1 MDVSDLV
8 ETTPTSNV
16 TDSQLPSPATGGTKK
31 RKLTSIIWKGFE
43 QIEEVDPDYP
53 QRIKRLKLSQ
63 CKICDRKFSG
73 DPKAGTSHLKRHMDS
88 CLKKNQS
95 ADETQTLI
103 APIGSE
109 DPFFQW
115 FINDSFHPR
124 FVKFSRATK
133 LANDWGISMK
143 IFSLSLDNASANT
156 VSVQRIKVMLPD
168 LPSKGDLFHNWE
180 GLTKH
185 RHMNHLKDIIVVM
198 EKKFVKYW
206 GETPILFG
214 IGCILDPRLNL
225 RGLETTLADI
235 QSCFSTSAHVI
246 RCHAEQKSLIVAK
259 LKSLFE
265 EYAIMLN
272 EQMQN
277 GSSINSIS
285 NGNQPPLQ
293 SVLQMQEETI
303 SDDEDDSFWQS
314 RSQNRRDPLSSASE
328 ELTRYFAEPESA
340 TFEDMKN
347 FDILGW
353 WKANEKRYPVL
364 SCIARDVL
372 AVPVSTVA
380 SESAFSLG
388 KRVLSDYRS
397 SLTPQ
402 MLECCVI
409 LKDWWKAELKNRTMT
424 LDPLNDDITPVDDEN
439 DVSESSCVSLRLGQ
453 AMGSKFLMLPGL
465 AWPVKLN
472 GVAIINGYPS
482 SQDANLDRRESPP
495 SRQVSQAQ
503 LAKQQQPA
511 TCFPQKHSRHQHMS
525 QTWGCSLGYWFAVYS
540 VRRTLR
546 PLQDSFI
553 RMRQLVNTGSNGE
566 TLSFIME
573 HQF

>member
-31 RKLTSIIWKGFE
+31 RKLTSIVWKGFE
-43 QIEEVDPDYP
+43 QIEEVDPDDP
-53 QRIKRLKLSQ
+53 QKIKRLKLAQ

-103 APIGSE
+103 APIGS
-109 DPFFQW
+109 
-115 FINDSFHPR
+115 
-124 FVKFSRATK
+124 
-133 LANDWGISMK
+133 
-143 IFSLSLDNASANT
+143 
-156 VSVQRIKVMLPD
+156 VQRIKVMLPD
-168 LPSKGDLFHNWE
+168 LPSKGDLFH
-180 GLTKH
+180 
-185 RHMNHLKDIIVVM
+185 
-198 EKKFVKYW
+198 
-206 GETPILFG
+206 
-214 IGCILDPRLNL
+214 
-225 RGLETTLADI
+225 
-235 QSCFSTSAHVI
+235 
-246 RCHAEQKSLIVAK
+246 
-259 LKSLFE
+259 
-265 EYAIMLN
+265 
-272 EQMQN
+272 
-277 GSSINSIS
+277 
-285 NGNQPPLQ
+285 
-293 SVLQMQEETI
+293 SVLQKQEETI

-328 ELTRYFAEPESA
+328 ELTRYFAYPEPA

-402 MLECCVI
+402 MLECCVF
-409 LKDWWKAELKNRTMT
+409 LKDWWKAELKNRMMT

-439 DVSESSCVSLRLGQ
+439 DVSESSCVSLR
-453 AMGSKFLMLPGL
+453 
-465 AWPVKLN
+465 
-472 GVAIINGYPS
+472 
-482 SQDANLDRRESPP
+482 
-495 SRQVSQAQ
+495 
-503 LAKQQQPA
+503 
-511 TCFPQKHSRHQHMS
+511 
-525 QTWGCSLGYWFAVYS
+525 
-540 VRRTLR
+540 
-546 PLQDSFI
+546 
-553 RMRQLVNTGSNGE
+553 
-566 TLSFIME
+566 
-573 HQF
+573 

>member
-31 RKLTSIIWKGFE
+31 RKLTSIVWKGFE
-43 QIEEVDPDYP
+43 QIEEVDPDDP
-53 QRIKRLKLSQ
+53 QKIKRLKLAQ

-103 APIGSE
+103 SPIGSVDKSHTGE
-109 DPFFQW
+109 HISELLIQ
-115 FINDSFHPR
+115 
-124 FVKFSRATK
+124 K

-156 VSVQRIKVMLPD
+156 FSVQRIKVMLPD
-168 LPSKGDLFHNWE
+168 LPSKGDLFH
-180 GLTKH
+180 KH

-303 SDDEDDSFWQS
+303 SDDEDDSFSQS

-328 ELTRYFAEPESA
+328 ELTRYFAETEPA

-409 LKDWWKAELKNRTMT
+409 LKYWWKAELKNRMMT

-439 DVSESSCVSLRLGQ
+439 DVSESSCVSLRDGEDGESYTDDETKICDEDLCV
-453 AMGSKFLMLPGL
+453 FLSLFDV
-465 AWPVKLN
+465 AVVKDD
-472 GVAIINGYPS
+472 GEDDERFMCFFVD
-482 SQDANLDRRESPP
+482 DADVEDNEDDVE
-495 SRQVSQAQ
+495 VDEDDEV
-503 LAKQQQPA
+503 
-511 TCFPQKHSRHQHMS
+511 H
-525 QTWGCSLGYWFAVYS
+525 
-540 VRRTLR
+540 
-546 PLQDSFI
+546 
-553 RMRQLVNTGSNGE
+553 
-566 TLSFIME
+566 
-573 HQF
+573 

>member
-31 RKLTSIIWKGFE
+31 RKLTSIVWKGFE
-43 QIEEVDPDYP
+43 QIEEVDPDDP
-53 QRIKRLKLSQ
+53 QKIKRLKLAQ

-103 APIGSE
+103 APIGSGTFTAFRFCQARARKNIIKLIILRELPFQFVE

-124 FVKFSRATK
+124 FVKFSRATVRRDSLNFFEMEKQVLKRTLLEAPGKIYLTSDLWLSCQK
-133 LANDWGISMK
+133 LSYMSITAHFLDKNWVLHKRIIFFTLVDKSHTGEHISELLIQKLSNDWGISMK

-168 LPSKGDLFHNWE
+168 LPSKGDLFH
-180 GLTKH
+180 
-185 RHMNHLKDIIVVM
+185 
-198 EKKFVKYW
+198 
-206 GETPILFG
+206 
-214 IGCILDPRLNL
+214 
-225 RGLETTLADI
+225 
-235 QSCFSTSAHVI
+235 
-246 RCHAEQKSLIVAK
+246 
-259 LKSLFE
+259 
-265 EYAIMLN
+265 
-272 EQMQN
+272 
-277 GSSINSIS
+277 
-285 NGNQPPLQ
+285 
-293 SVLQMQEETI
+293 SVLQKQEETI

-328 ELTRYFAEPESA
+328 ELTRYFAYPEPA

-402 MLECCVI
+402 MLECCVF
-409 LKDWWKAELKNRTMT
+409 LKDWWKAELKNRMMT

-439 DVSESSCVSLRLGQ
+439 DVSESSCVSLR
-453 AMGSKFLMLPGL
+453 
-465 AWPVKLN
+465 
-472 GVAIINGYPS
+472 
-482 SQDANLDRRESPP
+482 
-495 SRQVSQAQ
+495 
-503 LAKQQQPA
+503 
-511 TCFPQKHSRHQHMS
+511 
-525 QTWGCSLGYWFAVYS
+525 
-540 VRRTLR
+540 
-546 PLQDSFI
+546 
-553 RMRQLVNTGSNGE
+553 
-566 TLSFIME
+566 
-573 HQF
+573 

>member
-31 RKLTSIIWKGFE
+31 RKLTSIVWKGFE
-43 QIEEVDPDYP
+43 QIEEVDPDDP
-53 QRIKRLKLSQ
+53 QKIKRLKFAQ
-63 CKICDRKFSG
+63 CKICDRKYSG

-103 APIGSE
+103 APIGSDDSRKKVKDFQE
-109 DPFFQW
+109 MISHVKSSIEFIFASSVRYDQFRALCTSMGLKPKKLQLDVKHRWNTTYFMLKDALPYRSAISSFLADRTCSDLTDYDWDIAELLCKFLKPFY
-115 FINDSFHPR
+115 D
-124 FVKFSRATK
+124 ATK
-133 LANDWGISMK
+133 H
-143 IFSLSLDNASANT
+143 FSGVDYVTSNYVLNYLF
-156 VSVQRIKVMLPD
+156 RIGRVLQ
-168 LPSKGDLFHNWE
+168 
-180 GLTKH
+180 KH
-185 RHMNHLKDIIVVM
+185 MHMNHLKDIIVVM

-214 IGCILDPRLNL
+214 IGCILGPRLNL

-246 RCHAEQKSLIVAK
+246 RCHAEKKSLIVAK

-265 EYAIMLN
+265 EYVIMLN
-272 EQMQN
+272 EQMQY

-303 SDDEDDSFWQS
+303 SDDEDDSFWKS
-314 RSQNRRDPLSSASE
+314 RSQNRRDHLSSASE
-328 ELTRYFAEPESA
+328 ELTRYFAEPEPS
-340 TFEDMKN
+340 TFEEMKN

-409 LKDWWKAELKNRTMT
+409 LKDWWKAELKNRMMT

-439 DVSESSCVSLRLGQ
+439 DVSESSCVSLR
-453 AMGSKFLMLPGL
+453 
-465 AWPVKLN
+465 
-472 GVAIINGYPS
+472 
-482 SQDANLDRRESPP
+482 
-495 SRQVSQAQ
+495 
-503 LAKQQQPA
+503 
-511 TCFPQKHSRHQHMS
+511 
-525 QTWGCSLGYWFAVYS
+525 
-540 VRRTLR
+540 
-546 PLQDSFI
+546 
-553 RMRQLVNTGSNGE
+553 
-566 TLSFIME
+566 
-573 HQF
+573 